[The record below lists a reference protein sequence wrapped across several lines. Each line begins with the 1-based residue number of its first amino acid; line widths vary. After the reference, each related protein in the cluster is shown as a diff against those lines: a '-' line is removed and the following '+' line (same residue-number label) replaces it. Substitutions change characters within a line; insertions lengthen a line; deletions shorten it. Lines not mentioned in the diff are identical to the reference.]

1 MIQTLLKNRQRPD
14 LPPVPVCF
22 PINGYESVY
31 SNLEAIGIG
40 HIAIRDCCVVELAG
54 DYPILKRLQ
63 ETEINVDELDY
74 LSKRLESFD
83 QYELAQFQ
91 GAAVSQ
97 DYSDMTDFIN
107 LTFCCQDVTVVQDF
121 TDLMAVGRTH
131 YMNLHGGLTEDEL
144 KTVDFRKTAL
154 SLLLN
159 EEGKITPYGVVYDNG
174 MKLEPYYDGLY
185 FPDYRYSGDT
195 LLTVEAADRSLPE
208 STREIAW
215 LYLPAEECQITRALQ
230 RAGIQTDEMRLRI
243 EENELPGALAEMLE
257 PEEDLFELNG
267 FISQYRAAYQALGL
281 FDHTHC
287 EPGTDKLDF
296 EGKVV
301 VLSTDTLKESC
312 WSQRDQLWL
321 ATGGFG
327 CRANSSGRAVFAT
340 CLGDGEETRW
350 NRTDFAGVLKE
361 ELLPDWAREKL
372 LELKG
377 QRPSDGGTPDMG
389 GMEMK

>member
-1 MIQTLLKNRQRPD
+1 MIRTLLKNRQRPD

-63 ETEINVDELDY
+63 EMEINVDELDY
-74 LSKRLESFD
+74 LAKRLESFD

-97 DYSDMTDFIN
+97 DYSDITDFIN

-174 MKLEPYYDGLY
+174 MRLEPYYDGLY

-195 LLTVEAADRSLPE
+195 LLAVAAADRSLPE

-243 EENELPGALAEMLE
+243 EENELPGALAGMLE
-257 PEEDLFELNG
+257 PEEDLFELNKLCVCVQMLDHEAYPKLEAALQIVKPSSIAEARHLIEQLDLFDFIPGISTPEEYGRHMITESGHFEYDDNLNEFYDYKKYGQWRMEHEQGRFVDGGYVSYHG
-267 FISQYRAAYQALGL
+267 FIS
-281 FDHTHC
+281 
-287 EPGTDKLDF
+287 TDEVLAGIQSERLDM
-296 EGKVV
+296 
-301 VLSTDTLKESC
+301 T
-312 WSQRDQLWL
+312 
-321 ATGGFG
+321 
-327 CRANSSGRAVFAT
+327 
-340 CLGDGEETRW
+340 
-350 NRTDFAGVLKE
+350 
-361 ELLPDWAREKL
+361 
-372 LELKG
+372 
-377 QRPSDGGTPDMG
+377 MG
-389 GMEMK
+389 GM